1 MLSLDQLEAFI
12 AASEQGSFSAA
23 ARHLGKVQSTVS
35 NAVINLE
42 IETNV
47 ELFDRSHRNP
57 TLTAA
62 GAALIDDAKS
72 VIQSHTE
79 FVSHASSLSSQ
90 LETDLCLAIEQSV
103 WSSSLVT
110 VLEQFELH
118 FPYITLELLDPGTS
132 DVGELVSQNR
142 ADVGLMIAHEV
153 SPTGFN
159 FQGIGHSKLQA
170 VCSPEHPLTT
180 LQPVKRSHLRR
191 YRQLIA
197 HSRNQTDTVYK
208 LRKHSARVWL
218 LESPHVAV
226 DLVAKGLGWSMLN
239 QAVVAEKLA
248 KGELI
253 HLQLAFEK
261 ADILQGID
269 VVWSQ
274 TRHLGAAGSWMLE
287 RLQDLDMTI
296 SHE

>member
-1 MLSLDQLEAFI
+1 M
-12 AASEQGSFSAA
+12 
-23 ARHLGKVQSTVS
+23 
-35 NAVINLE
+35 
-42 IETNV
+42 
-47 ELFDRSHRNP
+47 
-57 TLTAA
+57 
-62 GAALIDDAKS
+62 
-72 VIQSHTE
+72 
-79 FVSHASSLSSQ
+79 
-90 LETDLCLAIEQSV
+90 
-103 WSSSLVT
+103 
-110 VLEQFELH
+110 
-118 FPYITLELLDPGTS
+118 
-132 DVGELVSQNR
+132 GELVRQNR
-142 ADVGLMIAHEV
+142 ADVGLMIGHEV

-170 VCSPEHPLTT
+170 VCSPQHPLTA

-191 YRQLIA
+191 YRQLIT

-208 LRKHSARVWL
+208 LTKHSARVWL

-287 RLQDLDMTI
+287 RLQGLDMTTGMNSTTRNPQPAMI
-296 SHE
+296 PPDRE